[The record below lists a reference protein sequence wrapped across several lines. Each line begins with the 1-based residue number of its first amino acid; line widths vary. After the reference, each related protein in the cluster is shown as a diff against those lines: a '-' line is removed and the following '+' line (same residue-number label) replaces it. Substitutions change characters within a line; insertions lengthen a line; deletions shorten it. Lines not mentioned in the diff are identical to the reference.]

1 MRSEPIEG
9 AGPSSAPI
17 PVPLSGLSEDEPMLS
32 EMAASYRGKEYEE
45 DNTRRV
51 QFQIGGEGRAEGSE
65 RDDESPLKDSKESS
79 PAKYDGDK
87 GKRRRY
93 RYKIDFCR
101 LLTKN
106 YFFVIF
112 FQQTQN

>member
-1 MRSEPIEG
+1 MTVTSSEPIEG
-9 AGPSSAPI
+9 TGGSAPI

-51 QFQIGGEGRAEGSE
+51 QFQIGSGGDGRAEGSE

-79 PAKYDGDK
+79 PTKYDGDK

-93 RYKIDFCR
+93 RYFEKQD
-101 LLTKN
+101 
-106 YFFVIF
+106 
-112 FQQTQN
+112 